1 MKYQVIR
8 CTSIRDTKKSVN
20 LRDILQIASMI
31 IESPLSSQFG
41 FAELQSTVL
50 VKSKQEVHAH
60 NSHTVT
66 TDNFLISG
74 CLIPSLQVIC
84 RLAQISCQCC
94 PISAPQIKP
103 QIPSEIVDSTLHIT
117 FSTIHTCLPT
127 LVYIFQPL
135 IDVALILMSA
145 APHWPL
151 FAGAVI
157 QPMV

>member
-1 MKYQVIR
+1 MKYQVTC
-8 CTSIRDTKKSVN
+8 CTIIRDTKKSVN
-20 LRDILQIASMI
+20 LRDILQIASMR

-41 FAELQSTVL
+41 FAELQATVL
-50 VKSKQEVHAH
+50 VKSKQEVHARD
-60 NSHTVT
+60 SHTA
-66 TDNFLISG
+66 DNFLISG
-74 CLIPSLQVIC
+74 CLIPNLQVIC